1 MMNDADCRPVAVGA
15 VKNQLL
21 SEVDPESALDVLKG
35 LDVQMNPRYGRFTPG
50 EDALFATT
58 GSLSVPADAQQ

>member
-21 SEVDPESALDVLKG
+21 SQVDPESAMDVLKG

-50 EDALFATT
+50 EDVLFATT

>member
-1 MMNDADCRPVAVGA
+1 M
-15 VKNQLL
+15 
-21 SEVDPESALDVLKG
+21 DVLKG

-50 EDALFATT
+50 EAAIFATT